1 MGPEHT
7 GIDDFLHAL
16 MRRGEAQVVDGHDL
30 DARFLSRGD
39 RCVCLL
45 GGAGERLFD
54 HAVFA
59 RFGGA
64 DDVFTV
70 KLGFRGNANGI
81 DVIAGEQ
88 LIQIGDEFDAE
99 VIGRGLSALGV
110 GVPDCDEI
118 DTVVFLRGV
127 ADAVRVTEPKGELG
141 ESDVWH
147 NCSLSLSGHYPD
159 LLERRHVHEGGMR

>member
-7 GIDDFLHAL
+7 GVDDFLHAL

-30 DARFLSRGD
+30 DVRFLSRGD
-39 RCVCLL
+39 RCVRLL

-59 RFGGA
+59 RFGGT

-70 KLGFRGNANGI
+70 KLGFRGNADGI
-81 DVIAGEQ
+81 DVIAGEKLVQ
-88 LIQIGDEFDAE
+88 VGDEFDAE
-99 VIGRGLSALGV
+99 VIGRGLAALGV

-118 DTVVFLRGV
+118 DAVVFLRSV

-147 NCSLSLSGHYPD
+147 GCSLSLSGRYPD
-159 LLERRHVHEGGMR
+159 LPERRHVREGRLR